1 MSLQT
6 PPPSSSSLAT
16 PSITL
21 AKPAPDT
28 LFQQSFPCP
37 AHLLAEARTAI
48 STNYFWSPY
57 STLGQFD
64 IPSRAAQLVA
74 ISDTP
79 DSYYADPIAWF
90 DADEDFFVLIAH
102 DFSVVSALAYYP
114 EELNGWMASGWKQQT
129 VWNFADAANPVFV
142 FSPTMTNVTA

>member
-79 DSYYADPIAWF
+79 DSYYADPVTSQVSRLKDRVVRCRRGLF
-90 DADEDFFVLIAH
+90 CAH
-102 DFSVVSALAYYP
+102 CA
-114 EELNGWMASGWKQQT
+114 
-129 VWNFADAANPVFV
+129 
-142 FSPTMTNVTA
+142 